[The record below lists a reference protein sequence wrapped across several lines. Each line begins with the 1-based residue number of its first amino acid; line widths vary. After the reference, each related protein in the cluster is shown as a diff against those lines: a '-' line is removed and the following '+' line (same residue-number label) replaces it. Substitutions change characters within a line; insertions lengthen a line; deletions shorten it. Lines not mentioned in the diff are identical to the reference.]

1 MFSNTNDIY
10 LIVMIYHL
18 MSLHFKLVPVYTENT
33 NMFHCT
39 PRELAL
45 SIRCLMSILFMPID
59 QGKVRPHVYIATEN
73 VTFVVDERVD
83 LVCYIEKKE
92 VSIDAKWIREETKQT
107 LEAAFFSSHAN
118 TKDYHQFHYEI
129 KKVSTKDNGIYKC
142 VANFFGYGPVEAW
155 YNLQV
160 KGKKKWL
167 ISPLRRSLLSPFC
180 KMPSQGGYLQLM
192 KKDYVTNSL
201 RQLIVD

>member
-1 MFSNTNDIY
+1 MGLQIVQMRLMLGMFSNTDDIY

-45 SIRCLMSILFMPID
+45 SIRCLMSILFTPID
-59 QGKVRPHVYIATEN
+59 PGKVRPHVYIATEN

-160 KGKKKWL
+160 KGKKNG
-167 ISPLRRSLLSPFC
+167 SFLLYVAPCCLPFVRC
-180 KMPSQGGYLQLM
+180 QAKVM
-192 KKDYVTNSL
+192 KKV
-201 RQLIVD
+201 